1 MPQDFTGTNKRMY
14 LFTSIRQHIEQLD
27 DVELAVVLHWLKS
40 GGIYRETLLATLD
53 PEKLIAKAEEISRE
67 DERKREAKR
76 AEEDARRAEEKAAK
90 DERARALWKAQ
101 IGKK

>member
-1 MPQDFTGTNKRMY
+1 MPQDFTDTNKRLY

-27 DVELAVVLHWLKS
+27 DVELAVVLSWLKS
-40 GGIYRETLLATLD
+40 GGIYRDPMLATLD
-53 PEKLIAKAEEISRE
+53 PQKIIDKAEEISRE

-76 AEEDARRAEEKAAK
+76 AEADAKRAEEQKAK
-90 DERARALWKAQ
+90 EERARALWKAQ

>member
-14 LFTSIRQHIEQLD
+14 LLTSVRQHIDRLD

-53 PEKLIAKAEEISRE
+53 PEKLIAKAEEIGRE
-67 DERKREAKR
+67 AQRKEEAERVEADAKR
-76 AEEDARRAEEKAAK
+76 AEEKKAK